1 MFFNVFLCESEY
13 CSVNDC
19 LLFSTQKPQIH
30 FFQVFPGVSRRCSHL
45 CILQRPQVQQVKVAR
60 HRRAEWQE
68 GAELWQLAV
77 AWGNHGDWRVAE
89 GERGQVGEQ

>member
-1 MFFNVFLCESEY
+1 MYSYVKVSIAQLMTAYYFQHKNHKS
-13 CSVNDC
+13 S
-19 LLFSTQKPQIH
+19 FSRC
-30 FFQVFPGVSRRCSHL
+30 FQAFPGVSRRCSHL